1 MRESATTHSIALL
14 VRTPTHGRQFMSQTT
29 ERTATPR
36 TDRNAIKIINQSVRI
51 EALDGIRLGR
61 RDCVLSA
68 HPSWVSRDMPH
79 GLGEPCGSW
88 DQGVFR

>member
-61 RDCVLSA
+61 RDESRLEA
-68 HPSWVSRDMPH
+68 HLERITPRS
-79 GLGEPCGSW
+79 
-88 DQGVFR
+88 QATATAAAAAT